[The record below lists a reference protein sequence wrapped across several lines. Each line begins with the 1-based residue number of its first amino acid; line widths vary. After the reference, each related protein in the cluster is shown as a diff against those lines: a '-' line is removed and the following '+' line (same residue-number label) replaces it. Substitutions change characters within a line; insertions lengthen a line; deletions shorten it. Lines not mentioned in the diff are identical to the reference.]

1 VLTWLSPVT
10 DRFLSKVRLCI
21 DALGAALERGEIS
34 AEDYD
39 DALTQVMER
48 CAAAM
53 DGRTP

>member
-39 DALTQVMER
+39 DALTQVIER